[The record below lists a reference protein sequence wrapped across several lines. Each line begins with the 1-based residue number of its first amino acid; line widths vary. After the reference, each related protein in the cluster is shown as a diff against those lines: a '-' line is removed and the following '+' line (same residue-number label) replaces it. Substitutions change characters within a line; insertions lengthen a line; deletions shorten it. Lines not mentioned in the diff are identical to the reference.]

1 MSRISFFVLVYF
13 LNIGWS
19 FLQWLQI
26 YRLNG
31 HSCSGYNWKYPD
43 FANCQEFFVLQIKWR
58 WKTLFFAVIFNV
70 FLKLRFIN
78 IMLSKLTQSAKQE
91 IFLPLMIK
99 IKEKILFAT
108 LTESYSGRDRNWS
121 WTMSLWFSFVT
132 LYLR

>member
-31 HSCSGYNWKYPD
+31 HSCSGYRWTQFKVSL
-43 FANCQEFFVLQIKWR
+43 FCQLSKIFYSPNQTKIK
-58 WKTLFFAVIFNV
+58 KHSFFADIFNV
-70 FLKLRFIN
+70 FLKLKLTIN
-78 IMLSKLTQSAKQE
+78 VMLSKLTQFAKQE

-121 WTMSLWFSFVT
+121 WTMSL
-132 LYLR
+132 